1 LNHETWIYEI
11 LIHLTYIYMSKKFLA
26 NQRNIYTFECTKHVD
41 SNEFEPLFLGK
52 HGGVIVLKC
61 VIFCNK

>member
-1 LNHETWIYEI
+1 
-11 LIHLTYIYMSKKFLA
+11 MSKKFLA